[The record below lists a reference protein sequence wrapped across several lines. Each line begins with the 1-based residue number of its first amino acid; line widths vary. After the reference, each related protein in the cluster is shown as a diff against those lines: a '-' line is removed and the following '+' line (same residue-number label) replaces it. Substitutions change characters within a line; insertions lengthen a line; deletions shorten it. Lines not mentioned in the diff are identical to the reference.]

1 MLKIRESFFLH
12 EVWVIII
19 TFLTITIVF
28 LPITTFSQLS
38 DIQQENNSSVNK
50 VVILTFGNG
59 PKSQYTDGKPILDKY
74 GFKASFFVVCNWI
87 DSDEDNDNS
96 HLTWQDIETLD
107 SEGHDIGAKSLNHKD
122 LTTLSPSE
130 LDFEVGE
137 SKKCLADHNIDARV
151 FGTPYGAGW
160 DNSTV
165 IDTIAKYY
173 DFAITGFS
181 KLMYLNCDGW
191 NEQEEGEG
199 EEGDGVKS
207 NTQTDCRTYSDDGTL
222 TYANRYSIREWSH
235 DSANEDYDND
245 NEMYQD
251 FVNVVNS
258 QENFNGDGIIRAIPI
273 IAYHDLDYGYRTP
286 DSTSVNLF
294 DAEMK
299 YLYDNGFTVITMADL
314 AYDESIHQ
322 LYIDYIGP
330 STINHIIPTTQTE
343 AVPDDDD
350 NDPEE
355 EDMGLELEDNDAD
368 IGFDNGEMGEEDDE
382 DNSNELSESNTGEE
396 EDDEDDDNGSGA

>member
-1 MLKIRESFFLH
+1 MLIFVVVQYLNTRLLPVFFVLKIRGSFFLH
-12 EVWVIII
+12 AVWVIII
-19 TFLTITIVF
+19 AFLTITIVF
-28 LPITTFSQLS
+28 LPITTFSQLP
-38 DIQQENNSSVNK
+38 DIQQENNSSIGNK

-59 PKSQYTDGKPILDKY
+59 PKSQYIDAKPILDKY

-96 HLTWQDIETLD
+96 HMTWQDIETLD
-107 SEGHDIGAKSLNHKD
+107 SEGHNIEAKSLNHKD
-122 LTTLSPSE
+122 LTKLSASE
-130 LDFEVGE
+130 LEFEVGQ
-137 SKKCLADHNIDARV
+137 SKKCLDDHNIDARV
-151 FGTPYGAGW
+151 FGTPYGKGW

-165 IDTIAKYY
+165 INTIAKYY

-191 NEQEEGEG
+191 NEQQGEVKEE
-199 EEGDGVKS
+199 EEDGVKS

-235 DSANEDYDND
+235 DSANEENYND
-245 NEMYQD
+245 NKMYQE

-258 QENFNGDGIIRAIPI
+258 QGEFNGDGIIRAIPI

-299 YLYDNGFTVITMADL
+299 YLYDNGFTVLTMADL
-314 AYDESIHQ
+314 GYNENTNQ
-322 LYIDYIGP
+322 LYIK
-330 STINHIIPTTQTE
+330 
-343 AVPDDDD
+343 
-350 NDPEE
+350 
-355 EDMGLELEDNDAD
+355 
-368 IGFDNGEMGEEDDE
+368 
-382 DNSNELSESNTGEE
+382 
-396 EDDEDDDNGSGA
+396 

>member
-59 PKSQYTDGKPILDKY
+59 PKNQYTDGKPILDKY
-74 GFKASFFVVCNWI
+74 GFKASFFVVFNWI

-96 HLTWQDIETLD
+96 HLTWQDIETLHN
-107 SEGHDIGAKSLNHKD
+107 EGHDIGAKSLNHKD
-122 LTTLSPSE
+122 LTTLSASE

-151 FGTPYGAGW
+151 FGTPYGKGW

-191 NEQEEGEG
+191 NDQQEKN
-199 EEGDGVKS
+199 VYIS
-207 NTQTDCRTYSDDGTL
+207 NVQTD
-222 TYANRYSIREWSH
+222 
-235 DSANEDYDND
+235 
-245 NEMYQD
+245 
-251 FVNVVNS
+251 
-258 QENFNGDGIIRAIPI
+258 
-273 IAYHDLDYGYRTP
+273 
-286 DSTSVNLF
+286 
-294 DAEMK
+294 
-299 YLYDNGFTVITMADL
+299 
-314 AYDESIHQ
+314 
-322 LYIDYIGP
+322 
-330 STINHIIPTTQTE
+330 
-343 AVPDDDD
+343 
-350 NDPEE
+350 
-355 EDMGLELEDNDAD
+355 
-368 IGFDNGEMGEEDDE
+368 
-382 DNSNELSESNTGEE
+382 
-396 EDDEDDDNGSGA
+396 

>member
-1 MLKIRESFFLH
+1 MLKIIRCFSGHLA
-12 EVWVIII
+12 WVIII

-28 LPITTFSQLS
+28 SPVMTFSQLL
-38 DIQQENNSSVNK
+38 DIQQENNNSSNSINK

-59 PKSQYTDGKPILDKY
+59 PKSQYTEAKPILDKY
-74 GFKASFFVVCNWI
+74 GFKASFFVVCNWMS
-87 DSDEDNDNS
+87 DSNEEDEDEDNS
-96 HLTWQDIETLD
+96 HMTWQDIETLYN
-107 SEGHDIGAKSLNHKD
+107 EGHNIGAKSLNHKD
-122 LTTLSPSE
+122 LTTLSASE

-137 SKKCLADHNIDARV
+137 SKKCLDDHNIDAAV
-151 FGTPYGAGW
+151 FGTPYGKGR

-191 NEQEEGEG
+191 NEQEEGE
-199 EEGDGVKS
+199 EEEDGDGS

-245 NEMYQD
+245 NKMYEE

-258 QENFNGDGIIRAIPI
+258 QENFNRDGIVRAIPI

-299 YLYDNGFTVITMADL
+299 YLYDNGFTVLTMADL
-314 AYDESIHQ
+314 GYDENTNQ
-322 LYIDYIGP
+322 LYIK
-330 STINHIIPTTQTE
+330 
-343 AVPDDDD
+343 
-350 NDPEE
+350 
-355 EDMGLELEDNDAD
+355 
-368 IGFDNGEMGEEDDE
+368 
-382 DNSNELSESNTGEE
+382 
-396 EDDEDDDNGSGA
+396 

>member
-1 MLKIRESFFLH
+1 M
-12 EVWVIII
+12 
-19 TFLTITIVF
+19 
-28 LPITTFSQLS
+28 
-38 DIQQENNSSVNK
+38 
-50 VVILTFGNG
+50 
-59 PKSQYTDGKPILDKY
+59 
-74 GFKASFFVVCNWI
+74 
-87 DSDEDNDNS
+87 
-96 HLTWQDIETLD
+96 
-107 SEGHDIGAKSLNHKD
+107 
-122 LTTLSPSE
+122 
-130 LDFEVGE
+130 DFEVGE

-151 FGTPYGAGW
+151 FGTPYGKGW
-160 DNSTV
+160 DNSTM

-396 EDDEDDDNGSGA
+396 DDEDDDNGSGA